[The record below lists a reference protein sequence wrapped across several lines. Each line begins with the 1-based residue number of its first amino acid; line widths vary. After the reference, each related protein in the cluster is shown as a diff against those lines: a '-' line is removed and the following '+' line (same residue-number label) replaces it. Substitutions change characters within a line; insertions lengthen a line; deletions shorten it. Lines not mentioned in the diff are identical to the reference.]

1 MTDVSPTLSSAPPA
15 SPPPAEAPPLRRLI
29 RYAAGHRRAAL
40 VSTGWS
46 VANKAF
52 DIAPELLIG
61 VAVDVVVRGRGSIV
75 SSVFGVDDRFHQLVV
90 LAVVNLVV
98 WILESVTEYLAA
110 IGWRSLAQ
118 TIEHEARMDA
128 YAHVQR
134 LELGALEERE
144 TGDLLAVLNDDVN
157 QLERFLDVGAN
168 RLILTVMNVVLVGLV
183 FVVISPLLALL
194 AFLPIPV
201 IAFGSLAFQ
210 KRLEPLYATVR
221 ERAGAVGAVL
231 ANNLA
236 GLATIKSF
244 TAEDRE
250 VARIS
255 AASLAYRDANR
266 EAIRVSSAFVPL
278 IRMAILAGFTTTLV
292 VGGKAALDGHLEVG
306 AFSVL
311 VFMTQRLLWPLTQLG
326 EVLDLYQRGM
336 ASTRRILDLL
346 DVPARIVG
354 GDETLEA
361 PVAGAVRLEGVRFA
375 YTRAHPPAGVE
386 VLRGV
391 DLDVPAG
398 ETHAIVGPTG
408 AGKSTLVKLLLRL
421 EDPTGGTVTLDGVAL
436 PRLRLQSLRGAL
448 GYVAQDVFLF
458 SGTIRENVGYGRP
471 GASDEEIRGALAAA
485 EALTFVDG
493 LPDGLGTLVGERGMR
508 MSGGQRQRLSLARA
522 ILRDPAV
529 LLLDEATA
537 AVDTETEAAIQ
548 RSLQTVSRGR
558 TTLVIAHRLSTVR
571 HADRIHV
578 LEAGRITEA
587 GTHDELVAAGGRYAA
602 LWAVQTGEAG
612 PAAAR

>member
-1 MTDVSPTLSSAPPA
+1 MHDLLLTPDPLQPAGAAPAA
-15 SPPPAEAPPLRRLI
+15 SPLRRLV
-29 RYAAGHRRAAL
+29 RYARPHRRAAL
-40 VSTGWS
+40 ICGGWS
-46 VANKAF
+46 VANKLF

-61 VAVDVVVRGRGSIV
+61 VAVDVVVRGEGSIV
-75 SSVFGVDDRFHQLVV
+75 SDVFGVEDRFHQLLV
-90 LAVVNLVV
+90 LAAINLIV
-98 WILESVTEYLAA
+98 WIAESVTEYLAA

-134 LELGALEERE
+134 LELGALEDRE
-144 TGDLLAVLNDDVN
+144 TGDLLSVLGDDVN

-183 FVVISPLLALL
+183 FVVVSPLLALL

-201 IAFGSLAFQ
+201 IALGSLAFQ

-250 VARIS
+250 VDRIG
-255 AASLAYRDANR
+255 AASLAYREANR
-266 EAIRVSSAFVPL
+266 HAIRVSSAFVPL
-278 IRMAILAGFTTTLV
+278 IRMAILAGFTTTLL
-292 VGGKAALDGHLEVG
+292 VGGNAALDGRLEVG
-306 AFSVL
+306 SFSVL

-354 GDETLEA
+354 GSGVLPA
-361 PVAGAVRLEGVRFA
+361 PVAGAVRLEDVHFA
-375 YTRAHPPAGVE
+375 YRSAPGVE

-398 ETHAIVGPTG
+398 QTHAIVGPTG

-421 EDPTGGTVTLDGVAL
+421 EDPTAGTVTLDGAPL
-436 PRLRLQSLRGAL
+436 PSLRLQSLRGAL

-458 SGTIRENVGYGRP
+458 SGTIRANVAYGRP
-471 GASDEEIRGALAAA
+471 QASDQEIREALAAA
-485 EALTFVDG
+485 EALAFVDA
-493 LPDGLGTLVGERGMR
+493 LPDGLATLVGERGLR
-508 MSGGQRQRLSLARA
+508 LSGGQRQRLSLARA

-548 RSLQTVSRGR
+548 RSLRTVSAGR
-558 TTLVIAHRLSTVR
+558 TTIVIAHRLSTVR

-578 LEAGRITEA
+578 LEAGRVVEA
-587 GTHDELVAAGGRYAA
+587 GTHDELVAAGGRYAS
-602 LWAVQTGEAG
+602 LWAVQIGEAAVDG
-612 PAAAR
+612 TR

>member
-1 MTDVSPTLSSAPPA
+1 MSPTPPA
-15 SPPPAEAPPLRRLI
+15 AAPAPAPAAEAPPLRRLI
-29 RYAAGHRRAAL
+29 RYASGHRRAAL

-90 LAVVNLVV
+90 LALVNVVV
-98 WILESVTEYLAA
+98 WALESVTEYLAA

-134 LELGALEERE
+134 LELGALEDRE

-210 KRLEPLYATVR
+210 RRLEPLYATVR
-221 ERAGAVGAVL
+221 DRAGAVGAVL

-354 GDETLEA
+354 GEETLA
-361 PVAGAVRLEGVRFA
+361 TPVAGAVRLNDVRFS
-375 YTRAHPPAGVE
+375 YHSLGEVE

-391 DLDVPAG
+391 TLDVPAG

-421 EDPTGGTVTLDGVAL
+421 EDPTSGTVSLDGVAL
-436 PRLRLQSLRGAL
+436 PRLRLESLRGAL

-471 GASDEEIRGALAAA
+471 GASDEQVRGALAAA
-485 EALTFVDG
+485 EALEFVAA

-548 RSLQTVSRGR
+548 RSLQTVSHGR
-558 TTLVIAHRLSTVR
+558 TTIVIAHRLSTVR

-578 LEAGRITEA
+578 LEAGRVVEA
-587 GTHDELVAAGGRYAA
+587 GTHDELVAAGGRYAG

>member
-1 MTDVSPTLSSAPPA
+1 MTDDPVTAEGAAPEE
-15 SPPPAEAPPLRRLI
+15 SPLRRLV
-29 RYAAGHRRAAL
+29 RYARPHRRSARIA
-40 VSTGWS
+40 TAWS
-46 VANKAF
+46 VANKLF

-61 VAVDVVVRGRGSIV
+61 VAVDVVVRGQGSIV
-75 SSVFGVDDRFHQLVV
+75 SSVFGVDDRFHQLLV
-90 LAVVNLVV
+90 LAAVNLVV
-98 WILESVTEYLAA
+98 WVAESATEYLAA
-110 IGWRSLAQ
+110 IGWRTLAQ

-128 YAHVQR
+128 YTHVQQ
-134 LELGALEERE
+134 LELGALEDRE

-168 RLILTVMNVVLVGLV
+168 EIILTVMNVILVGIV

-201 IAFGSLAFQ
+201 IALGSLAFQ
-210 KRLEPLYATVR
+210 KRLTPLYATVR
-221 ERAGAVGAVL
+221 DRAGAVAGVL

-250 VARIS
+250 IARIG
-255 AASLAYRDANR
+255 AASLAYREANQR
-266 EAIRVSSAFVPL
+266 AIRVSSAFVPL
-278 IRMAILAGFTTTLV
+278 IRLAILAGFTTTLV
-292 VGGKAALDGHLEVG
+292 VGGKAALDGRLEVG

-354 GDETLEA
+354 GTGTLPA
-361 PVAGAVRLEGVRFA
+361 PVAGAVRLDDVRFA
-375 YTRAHPPAGVE
+375 YTHTQATGVP

-391 DLDVPAG
+391 TLEIPAG

-421 EDPTGGTVTLDGVAL
+421 EDPTGGGVYLDGVAL
-436 PRLRLQSLRGAL
+436 PSLRLESLRGAL

-458 SGTIRENVGYGRP
+458 SGTIRENVAYGRP
-471 GASDEEIRGALAAA
+471 GASDADVRGALAAA
-485 EALTFVDG
+485 EALAFVDA
-493 LPDGLGTLVGERGMR
+493 LPDGLDTLVGERGMR

-548 RSLQTVSRGR
+548 RSLATVSAGR
-558 TTLVIAHRLSTVR
+558 TTIVIAHRLSTVR

-578 LEAGRITEA
+578 LEAGRVIES
-587 GTHDELVAAGGRYAA
+587 GTHDELVAAGGRYAG
-602 LWAVQTGEAG
+602 LWAVQTGEAVGG
-612 PAAAR
+612 P

>member
-1 MTDVSPTLSSAPPA
+1 MSTLAPVAPEVGAAAPA
-15 SPPPAEAPPLRRLI
+15 DTASPLRRLI
-29 RYAAGHRRAAL
+29 RYASRHRRAA
-40 VSTGWS
+40 TIAGGWS
-46 VANKAF
+46 VANKLF

-61 VAVDVVVRGRGSIV
+61 VAVDVVVRGQGSIV
-75 SSVFGVDDRFHQLVV
+75 SDVFGVDDRFHQLLV

-128 YAHVQR
+128 YTHIQR
-134 LELGALEERE
+134 LELGALEDRE

-168 RLILTVMNVVLVGLV
+168 RMILTVMNVVLVGLV

-194 AFLPIPV
+194 AFLPIPLIV
-201 IAFGSLAFQ
+201 VGSLAFQ
-210 KRLEPLYATVR
+210 RRLEPLYATVR
-221 ERAGAVGAVL
+221 DRAGAVGAVL

-236 GLATIKSF
+236 GMATIKSF

-250 VARIS
+250 VARIG
-255 AASLAYRDANR
+255 AASLAYRQANQD
-266 EAIRVSSAFVPL
+266 AIRVSSAFVPL

-292 VGGKAALDGHLEVG
+292 VGGKAALDGDLEVG

-354 GDETLEA
+354 GAQTLET
-361 PVAGAVRLEGVRFA
+361 PVAGDVALRDVRFA
-375 YTRAHPPAGVE
+375 YHSATGHE

-391 DLDVPAG
+391 CLDVPAG
-398 ETHAIVGPTG
+398 QTHAIVGPTG

-421 EDPTGGTVTLDGVAL
+421 EDPTDGVVLLDGVAL
-436 PRLRLQSLRGAL
+436 PQLRLESLRGAL

-458 SGTIRENVGYGRP
+458 SGTVRQNVAYGRP
-471 GASDEEIRGALAAA
+471 GASDAAVREALAAA

-493 LPDGLGTLVGERGMR
+493 LPDGLDTLVGERGMR

-548 RSLQTVSRGR
+548 RSLRRVSDGR
-558 TTLVIAHRLSTVR
+558 TTIVIAHRLSTVR

-578 LEAGRITEA
+578 LEDGEITES
-587 GTHDELVAAGGRYAA
+587 GTHDELVQAGGRYAA
-602 LWAVQTGEAG
+602 LWAVQTGSTA
-612 PAAAR
+612 

>member
-1 MTDVSPTLSSAPPA
+1 M
-15 SPPPAEAPPLRRLI
+15 PPPQSPLRRLI
-29 RYAAGHRRAAL
+29 RYAAPHRRAARIA
-40 VSTGWS
+40 TGWS
-46 VANKAF
+46 ISNKLF

-61 VAVDVVVRGRGSIV
+61 VAVDVVVRGEGSIV
-75 SSVFGVDDRFHQLVV
+75 SDVFGVEDRFDQLLI
-90 LAVVNLVV
+90 LAAVNLVV
-98 WILESVTEYLAA
+98 WILESVTEYLAQ
-110 IGWRSLAQ
+110 IGWRTLVQ

-128 YAHVQR
+128 YAHIQR
-134 LELGALEERE
+134 LELGALEDRE
-144 TGDLLAVLNDDVN
+144 TGDLLSVLNDDVN

-168 RLILTVMNVVLVGLV
+168 QIILTVMNVVLVGLV
-183 FVVISPLLALL
+183 FVTISPLLALL
-194 AFLPIPV
+194 AFLPIPLIV
-201 IAFGSLAFQ
+201 IGSLVFQ
-210 KRLEPLYATVR
+210 RRLEPLYAAVR
-221 ERAGAVGAVL
+221 ERAGGVAAVL

-236 GLATIKSF
+236 GMATIKSF

-250 VARIS
+250 VQRIG
-255 AASLAYRDANR
+255 AASTAYRQANQ

-292 VGGKAALDGHLEVG
+292 VGGKAALDGRLEVG

-326 EVLDLYQRGM
+326 EVLDLYQRAM

-354 GDETLEA
+354 GTGTLVT
-361 PVAGAVRLEGVRFA
+361 PVAGDVALRDVTFA
-375 YTRAHPPAGVE
+375 YHSAAGTP

-391 DLDVPAG
+391 TLEVPAG
-398 ETHAIVGPTG
+398 QTHAIVGPTG

-421 EDPTGGTVTLDGVAL
+421 EDPTAGAVTLDGAEL
-436 PRLRLQSLRGAL
+436 PSLRLDSLRGAL

-458 SGTIRENVGYGRP
+458 SGTVRENVAYGRP
-471 GASDEEIRGALAAA
+471 GAAEDEVIAALAAA
-485 EALTFVDG
+485 EALTFVQALPEG
-493 LPDGLGTLVGERGMR
+493 LDTLVGERGMR

-522 ILRDPAV
+522 ILRNPAV

-548 RSLQTVSRGR
+548 RSLRRVSAGR
-558 TTLVIAHRLSTVR
+558 TTIVIAHRLSTVR

-578 LEAGRITEA
+578 LEAGALTES
-587 GTHDELVAAGGRYAA
+587 GTHDELVALGGRYAG
-602 LWAVQTGEAG
+602 LWAVQTGESSVSAD
-612 PAAAR
+612 A